1 MSDDFFEGLDETKAM
16 LQPKENSSLPVGESA
31 WRVLYDISNLFNSP
45 VHEFEDILGII
56 LDSTIRITGADRG
69 FLMLFNDADQLEV
82 KLAKN
87 MNYAGLPE
95 EERRISQGIV
105 DEALLR
111 EEAVFIANVEDS
123 GKFSELSSIMSLK
136 ILSVMCVPLK
146 MTLRENRDG
155 VELRGAGPVTTRK
168 ILGVIYVDSR
178 SVARG
183 FNENSLELL
192 QALANNATTAILNST
207 LYRQATTD
215 EPTGLYTRRHFE
227 QRLRDEVKLAR
238 RHSSPLGVLMVD
250 VDGMRGFNSERGY
263 GVGDRILGRI
273 ADICRVTIRAI
284 DLAAR
289 YGGNKFTIILPQTD
303 AAGAESVAQKIMRSV
318 AETNF
323 FPEEAVASRVTVS
336 IGGAFLEAGVDA
348 ESLTRRADK
357 ALFQAKRE
365 GRNCYR
371 VYSAELATT
380 AKRTDRL
387 AGVFSG
393 DPSRDY
399 RNFLMLLE
407 TIEQI
412 NKRTNFD
419 ELLPLVIDV
428 IIDLAEAER
437 GLLLLKSAENKLEV
451 KVARDRSKRPV
462 DALDF
467 SRSVVERVIEL
478 DQPVRETFTSDSALV
493 THSIGKLEIQAV
505 LCVPLTIQDPA
516 TDRRKALGAIYVDRR
531 ERGGEFEESSLAFFD
546 TLARQISVAIENARL
561 YKRNEELRKQLA
573 QQLDQTKEEL
583 NYVRIELADRERQI
597 EHKYNYDQIIGK
609 SPRMLELFRML
620 DKITDNIVA
629 VFIHGESG
637 TGKELVANAIH
648 YNGPRRKKRLVSEN
662 CAAMSETLLESELFG
677 YTRGAFTGAVTD
689 RKGLFEIAN
698 GGTLFLDEVGD
709 MSPSMQTKLLR
720 VIQEGEVRR
729 VGGKE
734 TIKIDVRIISASNKD
749 LKKLVEAGK
758 FREDLYYRLNVVKVS
773 LPPLR
778 ERKEDI
784 PLLAE
789 HFLNEESPEDGKRS
803 FSHEAMQMLLLYN
816 WPGNVRELKNV
827 VDRAKI
833 ISDGDLIQK
842 DCVILDSAFGPAAS
856 ANPLSSIST
865 PSIPMMSGF
874 GSNPNFDPIYTKLN
888 ERQRKLIEYLK
899 TYGRIKNR
907 DYYEI
912 MKVSKST
919 GWRDIKNLIS
929 RNILAVHGKGKGS
942 VYTLVE
948 RDKWEN

>member
-1 MSDDFFEGLDETKAM
+1 MSDDFFEGLDETKA
-16 LQPKENSSLPVGESA
+16 LLRPKETANLPGGENA

-56 LDSTIRITGADRG
+56 LDATIRITGADRG
-69 FLMLFNDADQLEV
+69 FLMLFNDGEELEV

-95 EERRISQGIV
+95 EERRVSQGIV
-105 DEALLR
+105 DEVLSR
-111 EEAVFIANVEDS
+111 EEAIFIANVEDS

-146 MTLRENRDG
+146 ITLRAASEE
-155 VELRGAGPVTTRK
+155 VEHRVIGPVTTRK

-178 SVARG
+178 SVAHN
-183 FNENSLELL
+183 FNEASLELL

-215 EPTGLYTRRHFE
+215 QQTGLYTRRHFE

-238 RHSSPLGVLMVD
+238 RHNSPLWVLMVD
-250 VDGMRGFNSERGY
+250 VNGMKKFNSSLGY
-263 GVGDRILGRI
+263 TVGDRILARI
-273 ADICRVTIRAI
+273 AEICRLNIRSI

-303 AAGAESVAQKIMRSV
+303 ETGAEAVAQKVMKAVS
-318 AETNF
+318 ETHF
-323 FPEEAVASRVTVS
+323 FPGDPAPKKVTVS
-336 IGGAFLEAGVDA
+336 VGGAFLQPNMDA
-348 ESLTRRADK
+348 ESLTKRADK
-357 ALFQAKRE
+357 ALYQAKLE
-365 GRNCYR
+365 GGNLYRNY
-371 VYSAELATT
+371 VDELATT

-407 TIEQI
+407 TIEEI

-437 GLLLLKSAENKLEV
+437 GLLLLIGNDGQLGV
-451 KVARDRSKRPV
+451 KVARDRNKRPI

-467 SRSVVERVIEL
+467 SRSVVDRVMEL
-478 DQPVRETFTSDSALV
+478 DQPVRETFTSDSALIS
-493 THSIGKLEIQAV
+493 HSIGKLEIQAV
-505 LCVPLTIQDPA
+505 LCVPLTIQEHDSE
-516 TDRRKALGAIYVDRR
+516 RRRALGAIYVDRR
-531 ERGGEFEESSLAFFD
+531 ERGGEFEESTLAFFD

-561 YKRNEELRKQLA
+561 YSRNEDLRKQLA
-573 QQLDQTKEEL
+573 HQLDRTKEEL
-583 NYVRIELADRERQI
+583 NYVKIELADRERQI
-597 EHKYNYDQIIGK
+597 EHKYNYDKIIGK
-609 SPRMLELFRML
+609 SPRMLDLFRML
-620 DKITDNIVA
+620 DKITDNTVS

-662 CAAMSETLLESELFG
+662 CAAMTESLLESELFG
-677 YTRGAFTGAVTD
+677 YTKGSFTGAVAD
-689 RKGLFEIAN
+689 RKGLFEVAT

-709 MSPSMQTKLLR
+709 MSTSMQTKLLR

-773 LPPLR
+773 LPQLR

-784 PLLAE
+784 PMLAD
-789 HFLNEESPEDGKRS
+789 HFLKEEDGEERS
-803 FSHEAMQMLLLYN
+803 FSHESMQMLILYN

-827 VDRAKI
+827 VDRARI
-833 ISDGDLIQK
+833 ISDGLIIKK
-842 DCVILDSAFGPAAS
+842 DAIILDSAFGPAS
-856 ANPLSSIST
+856 SLNPLSATSS
-865 PSIPMMSGF
+865 PSIPMIPGF
-874 GSNPNFDPIYTKLN
+874 GGSPNFDPVYTKLN

-907 DYYEI
+907 DYYGI

-919 GWRDIKNLIS
+919 GWRDIKDLIARS
-929 RNILAVHGKGKGS
+929 ILDCHGKGKGS

-948 RDKWEN
+948 RDKWQP